1 MTEDALNQEIQ
12 KILDKL
18 KILFDEQGLRVEL
31 DYIDKKTA
39 TAFFRM
45 ERFAKGLPAAFIIK
59 GMGGTF
65 RRYLPEIKEAAISS
79 YQGLPEPERNDASS
93 EASNN
98 SQPDKSQKT
107 PGLSL
112 KGCTR
117 SEAARALCTFLDMM
131 RRNGENLFRITGTDE
146 KEVLPAL
153 KQWLAINALKTKDC
167 GSGVMLAST
176 GDIPETVPE
185 PGATI
190 PARIIAEGTKTPEDQ
205 E

>member
-1 MTEDALNQEIQ
+1 MTKEALNQEIQ

-18 KILFDEQGLRVEL
+18 KVLFDEQGLRVEL
-31 DYIDKKTA
+31 DYIDQKTS
-39 TAFFRM
+39 TAYFRM

-79 YQGLPEPERNDASS
+79 YQGLAEPERNEAPAEASHDS
-93 EASNN
+93 EAHN
-98 SQPDKSQKT
+98 SQKT

-112 KGCTR
+112 KGCGR
-117 SEAARALCTFLDMM
+117 AEAARALCAFLDMM

-146 KEVLPAL
+146 KEVAPAL
-153 KQWLAINALKTKDC
+153 RQWLAINALKSKDC

-176 GDIPETVPE
+176 GDIPETIPE

-190 PARIIAEGTKTPEDQ
+190 PARIIAEGTKTPENQ